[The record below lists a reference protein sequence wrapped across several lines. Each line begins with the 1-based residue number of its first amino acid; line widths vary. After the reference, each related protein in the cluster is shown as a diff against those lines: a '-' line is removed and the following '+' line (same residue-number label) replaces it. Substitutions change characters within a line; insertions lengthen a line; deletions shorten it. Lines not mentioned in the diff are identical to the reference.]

1 MLGSVK
7 DWPDFTRAMLL
18 VGQDDD
24 GNPVGI
30 LVDASGNINA
40 ILKGQ
45 GATGLQTIAVDENGR
60 LEVFVL
66 DSESQWGQV
75 LRIGNAELASRLG
88 SPVAWDWR
96 GQVLVSTDF
105 SDGWPSA
112 LIAAAGAGAGAEM
125 SPDAWLHGGFS
136 LKLTG
141 PNNPA
146 DYAGVS
152 IRTGPNPASR
162 LGLAVA
168 FACSDTPT
176 VLQLS
181 ITYQK
186 GGAGYRSR
194 VRLDFDREQ
203 IRVMDHLGVYRD
215 VVEVKPYCNPAYFHS
230 FKFVVDIENGV
241 YVRALL
247 DDVEQDISEWR
258 PVTVGAGSELL
269 TSAVYLYSHEDTNDY
284 AFIDSIVL
292 TSGEPENTS
301 DE

>member
-1 MLGSVK
+1 MVEPAK

-18 VGQDDD
+18 VGQDED

-75 LRIGNAELASRLG
+75 LRIGNAELAARMG

-96 GQVLVSTDF
+96 GQVLVTTDF
-105 SDGWPSA
+105 SDGWPSGLLA
-112 LIAAAGAGAGAEM
+112 TDGTGAAAAV

-141 PNNPA
+141 GSDGQNSA
-146 DYAGVS
+146 AAS
-152 IRTGPNPASR
+152 IRTGTNPASR
-162 LGLAVA
+162 FGLYVA
-168 FACSDTPT
+168 FACSDTPDY
-176 VLQLS
+176 LQLS

-194 VRLDFDREQ
+194 VRIDFDNDQ
-203 IRVMDHLGVYRD
+203 LQVYDHLGAWNNVGA
-215 VVEVKPYCNPAYFHS
+215 VTPYANPAYFHS
-230 FKFVVDIENGV
+230 FKFVVDLDAGE
-241 YVRALL
+241 YVRVLL
-247 DDVEQDISEWR
+247 DDVEVDLSAWR
-258 PVTVGAGSELL
+258 PVTLGPGSELL
-269 TSAVYLYSHEDTNDY
+269 TSAVYLYSHDAANDY
-284 AFIDSIVL
+284 AFIDSMVL
-292 TSGEPENTS
+292 TSGEPENA
-301 DE
+301 E